1 MAYRL
6 ALNQKFEVRILDPEH
21 FNGQVG
27 EWLNP
32 IDCKS
37 ITQWVTLVRI

>member
-21 FNGQVG
+21 FWVSGKAREFQRAV
-27 EWLNP
+27 NP
-32 IDCKS
+32 S
-37 ITQWVTLVRI
+37 PMAE